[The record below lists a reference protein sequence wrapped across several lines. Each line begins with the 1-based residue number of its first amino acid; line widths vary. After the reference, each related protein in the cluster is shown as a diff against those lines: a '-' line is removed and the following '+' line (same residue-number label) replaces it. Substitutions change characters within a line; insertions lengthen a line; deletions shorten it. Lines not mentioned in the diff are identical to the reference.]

1 MSLAKSQRE
10 ILHIVQDDKNLW
22 VNCYIIAKISIRE
35 IREIRGKKEAHDAH
49 AERYLILN
57 TNNTNNT
64 NPGYKRWLFP
74 PPDGARA
81 ERLAAWEQ
89 ETGGVPLVAHPLLIG
104 GLRRPEGII
113 PRGYPNHRGGR
124 W

>member
-64 NPGYKRWLFP
+64 NPR
-74 PPDGARA
+74 
-81 ERLAAWEQ
+81 
-89 ETGGVPLVAHPLLIG
+89 H
-104 GLRRPEGII
+104 
-113 PRGYPNHRGGR
+113 
-124 W
+124 